1 MALKK
6 QESVGKKI
14 NTMTKPNILRLA
26 AIINEW
32 VAYVNESGEY
42 DDTFPYV
49 DRYFLDRLDEKY
61 VVEFTEKFLQEQFT
75 DNEQ

>member
-1 MALKK
+1 
-6 QESVGKKI
+6 
-14 NTMTKPNILRLA
+14 MTTPNILRLA

-49 DRYFLDRLDEKY
+49 DRYFLDRLDKKY
-61 VVEFTEKFLQEQFT
+61 VVEFTEEFLQEQFT

>member
-1 MALKK
+1 MLQFGGCPSIVA
-6 QESVGKKI
+6 
-14 NTMTKPNILRLA
+14 
-26 AIINEW
+26 NEW
-32 VAYVNESGEY
+32 VNFVNESGEY

-61 VVEFTEKFLQEQFT
+61 VVEFTEEFLQEQFT

>member
-1 MALKK
+1 
-6 QESVGKKI
+6 
-14 NTMTKPNILRLA
+14 MTKPNILRLA

-75 DNEQ
+75 DNER

>member
-1 MALKK
+1 
-6 QESVGKKI
+6 
-14 NTMTKPNILRLA
+14 MTKPNILRLA

-49 DRYFLDRLDEKY
+49 DSYFLDRLDEKY

-75 DNEQ
+75 DNER